1 MKIKFLIIV
10 LCLSTLQARNV
21 VVKMATLAPEGTD
34 WHGMLIEMG
43 QEWQEATKG
52 KVKLRIY
59 PGGVLGDERDMV
71 RKMRIGQIH
80 AAGMTAE
87 GLSEIVPEFAG
98 YFVPLVYQ
106 SIEDVQAVT
115 NLSLIHI

>member
-1 MKIKFLIIV
+1 
-10 LCLSTLQARNV
+10 
-21 VVKMATLAPEGTD
+21 
-34 WHGMLIEMG
+34 
-43 QEWQEATKG
+43 
-52 KVKLRIY
+52 
-59 PGGVLGDERDMV
+59 MV

-106 SIEDVQAVT
+106 SVKDVQAVT
-115 NLSLIHI
+115 NEILPQLETNLEKSGFKLLYLGELTCAYWF